1 MSDATPARV
10 RDAAEALKAAIDR
23 HLLAVENRTGEA
35 DPAVFTAFDDLAAAA
50 DVYDELLYDVHD
62 EVTPFEVPSRSKGTE
77 VLDEDPQAI
86 TVLIRRDYL
95 VGDAALLVESARQAV
110 SDSAGAGDDETEP
123 AADRDIN
130 DTGDALVAL
139 FDTFEVDEIHERSEE
154 IGLEQADSTVWVLA
168 APATGPGE
176 WLADP
181 FGDVDSEHLLYRLD
195 VVAEDEADV
204 AEDDELEDVFDEDE
218 IDVEDDDV
226 DGVERV

>member
-62 EVTPFEVPSRSKGTE
+62 EVTPFEVPTRTKDTE
-77 VLDEDPQAI
+77 VLDEDPQAVS
-86 TVLIRRDYL
+86 VLIRRDYL

-110 SDSAGAGDDETEP
+110 LENTDEADDAAERT
-123 AADRDIN
+123 ADREID
-130 DTGDALVAL
+130 DTGDALIAL
-139 FDTFEVDEIHERSEE
+139 FDTFDVDEIHERCEE
-154 IGLEQADSTVWVLA
+154 VGLEQADSTVWVLA
-168 APATGPGE
+168 APATAPGE

-181 FGDVDSEHLLYRLD
+181 FGDIDPEHLLYRLD
-195 VVAEDEADV
+195 VVAEDDV
-204 AEDDELEDVFDEDE
+204 EDDEELDDVFDEDE